1 MRANV
6 FPSASSAPHLLG
18 AAKKIRNV
26 MPTFVRDV
34 KVSVCDVSRD
44 VVCDVMCRHDVRL
57 FLPFHETHTL
67 KNLETN
73 NLIESKTLYTVNNR
87 NCREYFYY
95 VNLDFVV
102 VVSRKQKKHYLMSKL
117 DVK

>member
-18 AAKKIRNV
+18 AAKKLRNV

-44 VVCDVMCRHDVRL
+44 VVCDVMCRHDVRF
-57 FLPFHETHTL
+57 FLT
-67 KNLETN
+67 
-73 NLIESKTLYTVNNR
+73 ISR
-87 NCREYFYY
+87 NTQTQKPGNKQF
-95 VNLDFVV
+95 NKIPNFVYG
-102 VVSRKQKKHYLMSKL
+102 Q
-117 DVK
+117 

>member
-44 VVCDVMCRHDVRL
+44 VVCDVMCRHDVRF
-57 FLPFHETHTL
+57 FLPFHETHKL

-73 NLIESKTLYTVNNR
+73 NLIKSKTLYTVNNR
-87 NCREYFYY
+87 NCMEYFYY